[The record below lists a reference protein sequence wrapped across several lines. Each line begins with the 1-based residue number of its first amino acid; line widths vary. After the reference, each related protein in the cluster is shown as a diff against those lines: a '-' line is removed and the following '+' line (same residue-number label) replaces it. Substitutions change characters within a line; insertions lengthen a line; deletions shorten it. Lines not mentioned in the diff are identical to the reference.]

1 MTGTADTLI
10 DDLADEV
17 ASLAGVLSGAGDGAW
32 DLPTPAEGWDVREQ
46 VIHLL
51 MIDERCLWSI
61 ADPAR
66 FTADMQQMAAAGG
79 LEGIQSALR
88 GMEPARL
95 TELWVEGAATLR
107 QVGAAADPKARCL
120 WYGPSMSVTS
130 MLTAR
135 LMETWAH
142 GQDICDALG
151 ADRAPTDRLRH
162 IAHIGVRA
170 RPFSY
175 AANKSVMP
183 PVDVRVEL
191 TAPSGGVWTWGEPSP
206 DTVSPQSSGWRLWV
220 TARQNPSASPVT
232 VSGDGPPQVHTPP
245 DGAVSSTRTSTG
257 GITLLFAAY
266 ENGRARTPMWAM

>member
-1 MTGTADTLI
+1 MPGTPDTLI
-10 DDLADEV
+10 DDLAAEV
-17 ASLAGVLSGAGDGAW
+17 SDLAGIVKDAGAAAW
-32 DLPTPAEGWDVREQ
+32 GRATPAEGWDVREQ

-61 ADPAR
+61 SDPAR
-66 FTADMQQMAAAGG
+66 FTADMQQMATGG
-79 LEGIQSALR
+79 GMEAIQSALR
-88 GMEPARL
+88 GTEPSRL
-95 TELWVEGAATLR
+95 LEMWTEGAATLR
-107 QVGAAADPKARCL
+107 RVGAAADPKTRCP

-151 ADRAPTDRLRH
+151 MSRKPTDRLRH

-175 AANKSVMP
+175 AANRREMP

-191 TAPSGGVWTWGEPSP
+191 TAPSGDVWTWGESVSDIIRGDALGFCLAVTQRRHP
-206 DTVSPQSSGWRLWV
+206 DDCGLAVEGDA
-220 TARQNPSASPVT
+220 AREWIDIAQAFA
-232 VSGDGPPQVHTPP
+232 GPP
-245 DGAVSSTRTSTG
+245 GK
-257 GITLLFAAY
+257 
-266 ENGRARTPMWAM
+266 GRDKGQFD

>member
-10 DDLADEV
+10 DDLAAEV
-17 ASLAGVLSGAGDGAW
+17 SDLAGIITAAGPAAW
-32 DLPTPAEGWDVREQ
+32 DRPTPAEGWDVREQ

-61 ADPAR
+61 SDPAR

-107 QVGAAADPKARCL
+107 RVGAAADPKARCP

-151 ADRAPTDRLRH
+151 ASRVPTDRLRH

-175 AANKSVMP
+175 AANRRDMP
-183 PVDVRVEL
+183 AGDVRVEL
-191 TAPSGGVWTWGEPSP
+191 AAPSGDVWTWGESST
-206 DTVSPQSSGWRLWV
+206 DTVTGDALGFCLAV
-220 TARQNPSASPVT
+220 TQRRHPDDCGLAVTGDAAREWIGIAQAFA
-232 VSGDGPPQVHTPP
+232 GPP
-245 DGAVSSTRTSTG
+245 GK
-257 GITLLFAAY
+257 
-266 ENGRARTPMWAM
+266 GRARGQFG